1 MSSPTDAT
9 SGAATV
15 QLVLADAGA
24 VVLAVAVEAVAG
36 AVAWPARLDR
46 LPRRGGAV
54 CGVLDYF
61 GQAIALLDLALWV
74 DLGTPSATPRSYQR
88 ALVLHQGGRMVAIGV
103 DQVRGLQRVAHT
115 AIEQLSHDDDPQQ
128 IFHSTVR
135 CAGVAGLACLLDVDR
150 LMALAQTWSDG
161 AETGARHDGAAGA
174 SASVAAPAAAPR
186 TYGVVAGN
194 GCRIAFPINDLAEVL
209 PVPPLL
215 PFHSPLSEGLCQWRG
230 RHVPVT
236 SIAKCFPA
244 LWADGSAPAPLLAI
258 LQRDGLLLGML
269 IDQVPDIV
277 QLPAADTTADSIQAD
292 ADGAL
297 IHLPSMAALHARFP
311 ETVLSREGATGAPV
325 TTTATNV
332 GSHLVYE
339 AASTASTPLDGI
351 EAVLDLPPLP
361 PGATEMAWRGAPL
374 ALRDLRAA
382 PGPAGTVIVLRDAQP
397 AQGYIVDA
405 VRTLVRERSA
415 SVSHIAVA
423 GRGAIEL
430 LTTGT
435 GAGRATYV
443 VGDLAKLAKLAA
455 PAAP

>member
-1 MSSPTDAT
+1 VSKPTDA
-9 SGAATV
+9 SGAGAV

-36 AVAWPARLDR
+36 AVAWPARLNR

-74 DLGTPSATPRSYQR
+74 DLGAASATPPAYQR
-88 ALVLHQGGRMVAIGV
+88 ALVLRQGGRMVAIGV
-103 DQVRGLQRVAHT
+103 DQVRGLQRVAPT

-161 AETGARHDGAAGA
+161 AATGARHDGAAGA
-174 SASVAAPAAAPR
+174 GMAAPVAARR

-194 GCRIAFPINDLAEVL
+194 GCRIAFPIKDLAEVL
-209 PVPPLL
+209 PAPPLL

-244 LWADGSAPAPLLAI
+244 LWAGGAAPAPLLAI
-258 LQRDGLLLGML
+258 LQRDGLVLGML

-277 QLPAADTTADSIQAD
+277 QLPAADATADSMQAD

-311 ETVLSREGATGAPV
+311 ETALSREGAQGAQAAA
-325 TTTATNV
+325 TATNL

-351 EAVLDLPPLP
+351 EAVLALPPLA

-382 PGPAGTVIVLRDAQP
+382 PGPAGTVIVLRDVQP

-435 GAGRATYV
+435 GTARATYV
-443 VGDLAKLAKLAA
+443 VGDLAKLAA